1 MMELTVPAG
10 SIAGMVF
17 SLLVALGVPI
27 ALCILIRKRLRADV
41 VPFFLGAGV
50 FFLFAM
56 LLEQLLHVVVL
67 LRPGTVSEALQN
79 NIWLYALYGGL
90 AAGVFEETGRFLCM
104 KFLMKKN
111 LTRENAVMYGAGHG
125 GFEAVLLLGIASI
138 NNLVNSL
145 LLNSGAFAAAL
156 SEDVNLEQAM
166 EAVSPLAT
174 LPSWQFFLGGAE
186 RLMAMALQIALSLL
200 VFQAVRERRSR
211 YLYPAAILLHTAVNM
226 VVVVLANYGSLV
238 LAEAAALAGTV
249 LVCALAWK
257 TVWKCR
263 RQ

>member
-10 SIAGMVF
+10 NIAGMVF

-27 ALCILIRKRLRADV
+27 ALCILIRKKLRADV

-56 LLEQLLHVVVL
+56 LLEQLFHVVIL
-67 LRPGTVSEALQN
+67 LRAGAVSEALKQ
-79 NIWLYALYGGL
+79 NIWLYAIYGGL
-90 AAGVFEETGRFLCM
+90 AAGVFEETGRYLCM

-111 LTRENAVMYGAGHG
+111 LNRENAVMYGAGHG
-125 GFEAVLLLGIASI
+125 GFEAILLLGVASI

-145 LLNSGAFAAAL
+145 LLNSGAFAAVL
-156 SEDVNLEQAM
+156 SEGVDMQQAL

-174 LPSWQFFLGGAE
+174 LPSWQFFLGGME

-200 VFQAVRERRSR
+200 VFQAVKDRRSR
-211 YLYPAAILLHTAVNM
+211 YLYPVAILLHAAVNA
-226 VVVVLANYGSLV
+226 VVVVIANHGSLA
-238 LAEAAALAGTV
+238 LAETATLAGT
-249 LVCALAWK
+249 LFAGAIAWRR
-257 TVWKCR
+257 VWNCR
-263 RQ
+263 R

>member
-10 SIAGMVF
+10 SIAGMAF
-17 SLLVALGVPI
+17 SLLVAVGVPI
-27 ALCILIRKRLRADV
+27 ALCIVIRKKLGADV
-41 VPFFLGAGV
+41 APFFFGAGV

-56 LLEQLLHVVVL
+56 FLEQLLHVVVL
-67 LRPGTVSEALQN
+67 LHLGAVSEALKN
-79 NIWLYALYGGL
+79 HIWLYAIYGGL
-90 AAGVFEETGRFLCM
+90 AAGIFEETGRFLCM

-125 GFEAVLLLGIASI
+125 GFEAILLLGFASL

-145 LLNSGAFAAAL
+145 LINSGAFAAAL
-156 SEDVNLEQAM
+156 SEDVNLEQAL

-174 LPSWQFFLGGAE
+174 LPSWQFFLGGGE

-200 VFQAVRERRSR
+200 VYQAVKEKRSR
-211 YLYPAAILLHTAVNM
+211 YLYPVAIFIHAAVNA
-226 VVVVLANYGSLV
+226 VVVVIANHGLLM
-238 LAEAAALAGTV
+238 LAEAATLAGT
-249 LVCALAWK
+249 LLACALAWK
-257 TVWKCR
+257 TVWKCQ